1 MLLDIDG
8 FANLNH
14 DHGLQV
20 GDAILREVALRLRVR
35 MREADLVGRIG
46 ADAYLAILPHTDEL
60 GAATFARAVLDR
72 LVAHR
77 IVTDRGEIG
86 IGLSVGI
93 ALMRPG
99 MTLSGEELLT
109 AAEEAL
115 ASARAAGGNRI
126 AFDGLHGLARL
137 DERGPETE
145 ATGDVTE
152 EHA

>member
-1 MLLDIDG
+1 
-8 FANLNH
+8 
-14 DHGLQV
+14 
-20 GDAILREVALRLRVR
+20 

-46 ADAYLAILPHTDEL
+46 ADAFLAILPHTDEL
-60 GAATFARAVLDR
+60 GATTFSRAVLDR
-72 LVAHR
+72 LIDHR

-99 MTLSGEELLT
+99 MTLSGEELLA

-126 AFDGLHGLARL
+126 AFDQLHGLSRL
-137 DERGPETE
+137 DERGTE
-145 ATGDVTE
+145 AEAGGDV
-152 EHA
+152 AQGNA